1 MITPER
7 GKVYVIHHSSGNIQ
21 ARFIAVEVYTPMNY
35 SVSSARQT
43 THYRFQN
50 LKTARDIVIKSRVKI
65 RREVGD

>member
-43 THYRFQN
+43 THYRF
-50 LKTARDIVIKSRVKI
+50 
-65 RREVGD
+65 